1 MSVNRAGTPELIL
14 IAPFPHLKWGSK
26 WFQTSFYGGFPLIG
40 FPWSSP
46 QKIRQISEMSKP
58 RRKHWCH
65 STNHPQQPGT
75 FHQATMV
82 CELPKKSFHIC
93 RRRHGHDS
101 GKNFRKFRR
110 KIPFKSVPIASPL
123 AGKKKNTCWQK
134 SWRKKRSLCYLRDLV
149 VDAKSLRCSSFC
161 CWMKK
166 ETLPWK
172 HCLGLWISS
181 LVSKVVK
188 WKLSA
193 CQEEETG
200 LALFPS
206 RCLSQSVWLL

>member
-1 MSVNRAGTPELIL
+1 MVSNFFL
-14 IAPFPHLKWGSK
+14 W
-26 WFQTSFYGGFPLIG
+26 WFSINWFSMVF
-40 FPWSSP
+40 P

-123 AGKKKNTCWQK
+123 AGKKRTHVGRNHGG
-134 SWRKKRSLCYLRDLV
+134 RKGAFAISEILLWMLSL
-149 VDAKSLRCSSFC
+149 
-161 CWMKK
+161 
-166 ETLPWK
+166 
-172 HCLGLWISS
+172 
-181 LVSKVVK
+181 
-188 WKLSA
+188 
-193 CQEEETG
+193 
-200 LALFPS
+200 
-206 RCLSQSVWLL
+206 

>member
-1 MSVNRAGTPELIL
+1 MVSNFFLWWFSINWFSMV
-14 IAPFPHLKWGSK
+14 FPPKN
-26 WFQTSFYGGFPLIG
+26 P
-40 FPWSSP
+40 
-46 QKIRQISEMSKP
+46 
-58 RRKHWCH
+58 
-65 STNHPQQPGT
+65 TNLRDV
-75 FHQATMV
+75 QATQKALV
-82 CELPKKSFHIC
+82 PLHKPPTAA
-93 RRRHGHDS
+93 RHVPPGHDGLRTS
-101 GKNFRKFRR
+101 QKVVSHLPTSPWPRFWQEFPE
-110 KIPFKSVPIASPL
+110 IPQENPVQICSNCLSF
-123 AGKKKNTCWQK
+123 GWKKKNTCWQK